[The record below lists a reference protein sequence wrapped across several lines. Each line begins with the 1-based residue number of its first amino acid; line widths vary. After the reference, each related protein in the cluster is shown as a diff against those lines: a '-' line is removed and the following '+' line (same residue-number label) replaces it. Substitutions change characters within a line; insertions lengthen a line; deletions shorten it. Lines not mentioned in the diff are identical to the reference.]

1 MSRRRFRWLWTPA
14 LLLWFAAT
22 CSVWIVSNQ
31 LLHTEPP
38 SYSWPWFLAAIL
50 MAVPL
55 ILLASRG
62 LSRLFGPLFRYD
74 LVRTARHNR
83 HIPPRCLYG
92 GLLLGTVF
100 LFYSSQFPSRTDSV
114 DALFQPGQMRLSE
127 ASNFANRFFWTF
139 LGAQLAVVVLLTPA
153 YTAGAIAEEK
163 ERRTLEFLLV
173 TELSNREIV
182 FGSLASR
189 MGNLVL
195 LILTGLP
202 VLSLMQFLGGV
213 DPNLVLAGFAATLLT
228 MFSLG
233 GVCMLVSVYARRAL
247 GAFVG
252 SYLIA
257 VVYFIITAIILFAAD
272 PLGSAWLLWAYAVCQ
287 GLVGLLFATAAASE
301 LRTVAR
307 EEQGTPAL
315 APPPRVA
322 GPKVLAPVRNRAD
335 SVYEEPVLHGPRPD
349 VSDPPMLW
357 KECYVQQR
365 LNTLPAGLVLLC
377 AAFFLMLGSAAA
389 SQTKEQGIR
398 PWGAALTCFVFLIG
412 PFSAAGSI
420 SREREKQTLETLLV
434 TPIERDDI
442 LYAKWLA
449 SLLVARWIWLAMAL
463 VWGVAAAFG
472 GIHLL
477 ALPLLLTAWFVYA
490 TFLAWL
496 GVWFSS
502 VCATTLRATLL
513 TVLTTLALVAVPW
526 ALSVGTE
533 AELKVHTDAGGTDW
547 VVRFVVNGLAPPR
560 TLSVLAFSPDEL
572 ADASSEALRLN
583 IQAALAGVLCY
594 AAGAVVLWQLTR
606 FRFHRQTGARPRWTP
621 ATETGKT

>member
-1 MSRRRFRWLWTPA
+1 MSRRRFRWLWRLA
-14 LLLWFAAT
+14 LFFWFAAT
-22 CSVWIVSNQ
+22 CSAWVFSNE
-31 LLHTEPP
+31 LLHTAPP
-38 SYSWPWFLAAIL
+38 AYSWPWFLASIL
-50 MAVPL
+50 MALPL
-55 ILLASRG
+55 VLVASRG
-62 LSRLFGPLFRYD
+62 LSRAFGPLFRYD

-92 GLLLGTVF
+92 ALLLGTVF
-100 LFYSSQFPSRTDSV
+100 LFYSSQFPTRTDSL
-114 DALFQPGQMRLSE
+114 ASLFEPGTMRPSE
-127 ASNFANRFFWTF
+127 ASNFASRFFWAF

-163 ERRTLEFLLV
+163 ERRTLDFLLV

-182 FGSLASR
+182 FGALASR
-189 MGNLVL
+189 IGNLVL
-195 LILTGLP
+195 LVLTGLP

-233 GVCMLVSVYARRAL
+233 GVCMLVSVYSRRAL

-257 VVYFIITAIILFAAD
+257 VIYFIITAIILFAAD

-307 EEQGTPAL
+307 EEQGRAAVAPAV
-315 APPPRVA
+315 PPPRP
-322 GPKVLAPVRNRAD
+322 GRLAQARRP
-335 SVYEEPVLHGPRPD
+335 SEPVYEEPVFYAPRPE
-349 VSDPPMLW
+349 VSDSPMLW
-357 KECYVQQR
+357 KECYVTQR

-377 AAFFLMLGSAAA
+377 AGFFLLLGSAAA
-389 SQTKEQGIR
+389 SQAKDHGVR
-398 PWGAALTCFVFLIG
+398 PWGAALTCFAFLIG

-420 SREREKQTLETLLV
+420 TREREQQTLETVLI
-434 TPIERDDI
+434 TPIEPDDI

-449 SLLVARWIWLAMAL
+449 SLLVARWIWLAMAVL
-463 VWGVAAAFG
+463 WGVAAAFG
-472 GIHLL
+472 GIHLV

-526 ALSVGTE
+526 ALSVGTD
-533 AELKVHTDAGGTDW
+533 AELRVNADKGGPDW
-547 VVRFVVNGLAPPR
+547 LLRFMVNGLAPPR
-560 TLSVLAFSPDEL
+560 TLSVWPSVPT
-572 ADASSEALRLN
+572 S
-583 IQAALAGVLCY
+583 
-594 AAGAVVLWQLTR
+594 WPTR
-606 FRFHRQTGARPRWTP
+606 TARCS
-621 ATETGKT
+621 A